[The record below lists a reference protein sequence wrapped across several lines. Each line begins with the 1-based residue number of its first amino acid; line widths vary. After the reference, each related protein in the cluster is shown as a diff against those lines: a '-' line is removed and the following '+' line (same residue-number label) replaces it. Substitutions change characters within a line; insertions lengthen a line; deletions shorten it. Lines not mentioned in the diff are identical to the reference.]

1 MLVIKGR
8 NFGKTICFCL
18 DDTDEEDLCWD
29 ASFAGFFLSIM
40 ECEREHLENLLRE
53 QIAAGKVPDTVW
65 MGVGYPFRVV
75 SKQHLEDLR
84 TGKETYYPLSFKPV
98 GEIIFERENYDK
110 EKPSD
115 DWDGNGKS

>member
-29 ASFAGFFLSIM
+29 ASFADFFLSIM

-53 QIAAGKVPDTVW
+53 QIAAGRVPDTVW
-65 MGVGYPFRVV
+65 MSMEYPFQVM

-84 TGKETYYPLSFKPV
+84 TGREVYYPMKFKGV
-98 GEIIFERENYDK
+98 SKIIFEGKEE

-115 DWDGNGKS
+115 DWDGDGKS